1 MGVRGCRVPC
11 RGQRNL
17 EDYSGKVMLARS
29 TWYPK
34 LKVERLRRLRQVT
47 LCELH
52 FPMAL
57 HKIVPVPS
65 VEYPDFQPRYCQ
77 LTLHESFA
85 HAQARQSYGAS
96 LASATLAGI
105 DVIRTRRAG
114 RTCRK
119 THGLSPGSFKK
130 YRAAVARI
138 QACRDRGP
146 FYGQQP
152 PPPEAVDRDSIRVDL
167 LPAFAAAG
175 VAPISRSGGTGVL
188 TDLLF
193 PDNRSEQ

>member
-17 EDYSGKVMLARS
+17 EDYGGKVMLARS

-47 LCELH
+47 LRELH

-65 VEYPDFQPRYCQ
+65 VEYPDFQVRYCQ
-77 LTLHESFA
+77 LTLHESLV
-85 HAQARQSYGAS
+85 HAQARQSYGAN
-96 LASATLAGI
+96 LASATEGI

-114 RTCRK
+114 RTRRK

-138 QACRDRGP
+138 QACRIRGP
-146 FYGQQP
+146 FYGPQA

-188 TDLLF
+188 TDLF
-193 PDNRSEQ
+193 FRD